1 MATYSKSPMRAT
13 PGPSGGRRPSRRM
26 FRAPLSKNLGVPR
39 AHRPPTARK
48 ARGHKTMSKKKMAMA
63 RAAEK
68 RTQQGSVTIGT
79 MEEDR
84 AAMFFSNFQIS
95 NGKIENKKLSPNLTK
110 INKGLDILEQ
120 QGVLN
125 PDIFRMRPNATAE
138 KFLFGINCTLS
149 AETHNFSLLDE
160 QTDQETIEN
169 KNLLD
174 RREYTQLK
182 IDYIEATDKFFEEC
196 DPFYNLDDRMPGNVR
211 IQNDLRNKP
220 NKPYLLKIA
229 SYASQTNLRNVKNRK
244 LRYFKDV
251 RLLKQ
256 KGKF

>member
-1 MATYSKSPMRAT
+1 MATYSKSPMRGIRKSG
-13 PGPSGGRRPSRRM
+13 PGARPSRGRRGSARIRAAPLKSIGIP
-26 FRAPLSKNLGVPR
+26 RAPRVPTHRKKNI
-39 AHRPPTARK
+39 
-48 ARGHKTMSKKKMAMA
+48 AMA
-63 RAAEK
+63 KRAAK
-68 RTQQGSVTIGT
+68 RTRQASATIGS

-95 NGKIENKKLSPNLTK
+95 NGKIENKKLSPNLTR

-125 PDIFRMRPNATAE
+125 RDIFRMRPNATAE

-149 AETHNFSLLDE
+149 AEAHNFSLLGE

-169 KNLLD
+169 KNILD

-182 IDYIEATDKFFEEC
+182 IEYIEATDKFFEEC

-211 IQNDLRNKP
+211 MQKDLRNKP

-256 KGKF
+256 KGNF